1 MVGPTC
7 WRVIVRLMPFSVT
20 PSIIGNTLF
29 AEWRL
34 TGNGHEIFTAI
45 LDRLLA
51 SKELE
56 RGFSSGAAEELAAKP
71 LQHRHNLLVGGY
83 DLLWVSRLLKR

>member
-1 MVGPTC
+1 LGNH
-7 WRVIVRLMPFSVT
+7 
-20 PSIIGNTLF
+20 SIIGNTLF

-34 TGNGHEIFTAI
+34 AGNGHEIFTAI

-71 LQHRHNLLVGGY
+71 LQHRHNFHQVVMGVLLFVNGLAPDPG
-83 DLLWVSRLLKR
+83 R

>member
-1 MVGPTC
+1 MLAGDRAVGA
-7 WRVIVRLMPFSVT
+7 VFSH
-20 PSIIGNTLF
+20 PLDYRQYIL

-34 TGNGHEIFTAI
+34 TGNGHEIFAAI

-56 RGFSSGAAEELAAKP
+56 RGFSSGGREELAAKP

-83 DLLWVSRLLKR
+83 G

>member
-1 MVGPTC
+1 
-7 WRVIVRLMPFSVT
+7 
-20 PSIIGNTLF
+20 
-29 AEWRL
+29 L

-56 RGFSSGAAEELAAKP
+56 RGFSFGGRRGTGGKTLAA
-71 LQHRHNLLVGGY
+71 QA
-83 DLLWVSRLLKR
+83 